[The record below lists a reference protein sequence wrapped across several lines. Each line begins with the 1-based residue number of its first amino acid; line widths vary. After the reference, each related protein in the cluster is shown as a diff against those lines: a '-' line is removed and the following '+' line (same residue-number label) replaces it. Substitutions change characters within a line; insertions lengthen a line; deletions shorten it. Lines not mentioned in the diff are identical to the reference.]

1 MAYGR
6 RRSSYR
12 RKGRR
17 SNGSLS
23 SRNVYLNKGA
33 RAQAKQIM
41 ALKRK
46 INRVYRATRPEVKI
60 AYTIPEQHRWSD
72 YQYVVSQEGYVSP
85 DFSLPVEQARLYDLG
100 LPDLGTGDD
109 EMVGNTVN
117 LLPPTV
123 YMNFNMNQVLDMR
136 IANNVV
142 AQNFNEWTRASVRC
156 VFFMSKTVMEHFPII
171 DNIVNVSNATANPG
185 GTSGLYGP
193 MYELN
198 TVNPLADE
206 ISSRYKVLK
215 DIRFQL
221 TYDKPVKNL
230 KVKLPVGKIRKFVK
244 SAQEADFSKGAI
256 YCVVIVS
263 GNKTQS
269 LQSGSQQV
277 YFVPVVNSTFYA
289 KLPYTDP

>member
-17 SNGSLS
+17 GTRTLS

-46 INRVYRATRPEVKI
+46 INRVYRATKPEVKI
-60 AYTIPEQHRWSD
+60 AYTIPEQNRWTD
-72 YQYVVSQEGYVSP
+72 YAVDFVDGNVVP
-85 DFSLPVEQARLYDLG
+85 DFSRPESQARIYDFG
-100 LPDLGTGDD
+100 LPDLGDGDD
-109 EMVGNTVN
+109 EMVGNSVN
-117 LLPPTV
+117 LLPPTA
-123 YMNFNMNQVLDMR
+123 YMNFQIDQLVDNR

-142 AQNFNEWTRASVRC
+142 ANNFNEYCRANVRC
-156 VFFMSKTVMEHFPII
+156 LFFMSKTVMEHFPII

-185 GTSGLYGP
+185 GGYGLYGP

-198 TVNPLADE
+198 TVNPLAPE
-206 ISSRYKVLK
+206 VSSRYKILK

-230 KVKLPVGKIRKFVK
+230 KVKLPLKKIRKFVK
-244 SAQEADFSKGAI
+244 SNQEADYSKGSI
-256 YCVVIVS
+256 YCIVIVS
-263 GNKTQS
+263 GNKTQG
-269 LQSGSQQV
+269 LTAQGTTI
-277 YFVPVVNSTFYA
+277 YFVPAVNSTFYA